1 MRTQEKVVKDAKV
14 IPKSKVVVKD
24 LERAL
29 ETKKK
34 ASSYTCTKSQC
45 SHTGILHSLLAAI
58 PQGRQCS

>member
-1 MRTQEKVVKDAKV
+1 MRTQEKVLKNAKV

-45 SHTGILHSLLAAI
+45 SHTRNTAFTSCRHTS
-58 PQGRQCS
+58 RKTM